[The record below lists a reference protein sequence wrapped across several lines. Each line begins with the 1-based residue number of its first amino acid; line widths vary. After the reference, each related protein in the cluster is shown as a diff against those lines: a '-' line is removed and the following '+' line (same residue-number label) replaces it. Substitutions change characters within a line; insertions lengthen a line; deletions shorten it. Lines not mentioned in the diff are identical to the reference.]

1 MSGLRILALDIDGT
15 LIGSDKRIPRFTA
28 EEIRRVVE
36 TDGIHLILVT
46 ARGPQSTALIEEQLG
61 VPASYATFGGAL
73 VWAREADGGFTTLSE
88 TPLDPAATARFVE
101 LAAATD
107 VHIGV
112 YTRDDWFVNRLDYW
126 GLREARN
133 TSVWPSAVGTERVR
147 ADAVA
152 ADTVFKLMFRGDGA
166 ALDALEAPL
175 REVGAEAFIH
185 RVPHVIEINSSHAVK
200 LPAVAAL
207 TKHLGR
213 ELSEVIAFGD
223 SLSDLELLENAGV
236 GVLMANASKGLDA
249 SARIERTLSNDEDG
263 IGVMLRKHFP
273 TSAPFRS

>member
-1 MSGLRILALDIDGT
+1 MNDLRILALDIDGT
-15 LIGSDKRIPRFTA
+15 LIGSDKRIPSFTA
-28 EEIRRVVE
+28 SEIRRVTQTGDV
-36 TDGIHLILVT
+36 HVILVT

-61 VPASYATFGGAL
+61 VRSSYATFGGAL
-73 VWAREADGGFTTLSE
+73 VWARDADGAFTTLSE
-88 TPLDPAATARFVE
+88 TPLDPGSAARFLE

-133 TSVWPSAVGTERVR
+133 TSVWPAGVGPEVVR
-147 ADAVA
+147 ADA
-152 ADTVFKLMFRGDGA
+152 DEPVFKVMFRGAGSE
-166 ALDALEAPL
+166 LDALEPRL

-185 RVPHVIEINSSHAVK
+185 RMPHVIEIISAQAVK

-207 TKHLGR
+207 ATHLGHDLR
-213 ELSEVIAFGD
+213 DVIAFGD
-223 SLSDLELLENAGV
+223 SLSDLELLESVGV
-236 GVLMANASKGLDA
+236 GVLMANASKSLEVSPA
-249 SARIERTLSNDEDG
+249 IERTLSNDEDG

-273 TSAPFRS
+273 TGAAFRT